1 MLKVGS
7 YQPQKIQSSH
17 LNSWIEILWNE
28 SFFELR
34 MKISEGE
41 RDIRCRMNSLSGW
54 KKQPEQIQAWPEME
68 PLPLRWLDATLYP
81 LS

>member
-1 MLKVGS
+1 
-7 YQPQKIQSSH
+7 
-17 LNSWIEILWNE
+17 
-28 SFFELR
+28 

>member
-1 MLKVGS
+1 
-7 YQPQKIQSSH
+7 
-17 LNSWIEILWNE
+17 
-28 SFFELR
+28 

-68 PLPLRWLDATLYP
+68 PLPLRYWTQRSIHRANQANWRAGYSVTYLMVEMTWLK
-81 LS
+81 

>member
-1 MLKVGS
+1 
-7 YQPQKIQSSH
+7 
-17 LNSWIEILWNE
+17 
-28 SFFELR
+28 

-68 PLPLRWLDATLYP
+68 PLPVTFAMTGRNA
-81 LS
+81 LSTELIKPTGEQAIA

>member
-1 MLKVGS
+1 
-7 YQPQKIQSSH
+7 
-17 LNSWIEILWNE
+17 
-28 SFFELR
+28 

-54 KKQPEQIQAWPEME
+54 EKQPEQIQAWPEME

-81 LS
+81 PS

>member
-1 MLKVGS
+1 MHMCELIPGLK
-7 YQPQKIQSSH
+7 YYEMNH
-17 LNSWIEILWNE
+17 
-28 SFFELR
+28 FFELR

>member
-1 MLKVGS
+1 
-7 YQPQKIQSSH
+7 
-17 LNSWIEILWNE
+17 
-28 SFFELR
+28 

-68 PLPLRWLDATLYP
+68 PLPVTFAMTEEFKFVKTEI
-81 LS
+81 